1 MIFKWLYLFCGTFFI
16 SALTMAPV
24 QAAGMIPETSVV
36 ILDEADG
43 ETSINLKNSDSHPA
57 LLYSHILP
65 IEGDDENLIV
75 LTPPVT
81 RVEAGETQAIRF
93 LLQTSEPLKVQRLRR
108 VIFEGIP
115 PKDKSAG
122 MRVSMNV
129 RQNLPVI
136 INPKGLAKDKEPWR
150 RLQWSV
156 QNGKL
161 QVANPDAYVVRLD
174 QAVTL
179 NPANTLVQ
187 LPRAYVLPGEVI
199 TLDVPA
205 ATLATLTDAT
215 LSPATVYGYSVDQYT
230 APIER

>member
-43 ETSINLKNSDSHPA
+43 ETSINLKNSDSPPA

-174 QAVTL
+174 QAVKL